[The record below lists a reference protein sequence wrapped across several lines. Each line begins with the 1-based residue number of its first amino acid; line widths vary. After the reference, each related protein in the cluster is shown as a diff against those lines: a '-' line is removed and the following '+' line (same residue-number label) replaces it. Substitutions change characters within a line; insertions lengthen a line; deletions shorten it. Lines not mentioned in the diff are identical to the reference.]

1 MSKNKKSFSVTGMTC
16 VSCANRVE
24 SSLKK
29 MKGVEFASVNL
40 ATESAFLISEKEIS
54 LENVKKVVEEAGY
67 GISTEPPE
75 DLEKKRYQIAKKN
88 LLFSY
93 IITIPLSVLMIF
105 NMIGYTVPYF
115 VLIELIFG
123 GIVIF
128 YSGRETIKGAWI
140 ALIHFHTNMDTLIF
154 IGSLACWTTALLHS
168 LKFPIVSF
176 GTIGTMIIAIHLT
189 GRFIESHLRDKAA
202 KEIKA
207 LIKLQAKEATVI
219 FSDGEDTIPIEAVK
233 VGFLVLVK
241 PGERI
246 PIDGKVEDGLS
257 SVDESMISGESLP
270 VSKKKESQ
278 VTGGSLNLT
287 GILKIRVDKVGEES
301 FLSQMIDL
309 IKEAQGTKIPI
320 QALADRITLWFVPT
334 IIILALV
341 SGISWYLGYNEF
353 QGFLSYTRKF
363 FPWIL
368 NTDSS
373 LSFSVFAFIST
384 IVIACPCALGLAIPM
399 ALVSGTGLAAKKGL
413 IIKNAEAIQTS
424 KDIKIIMT
432 DKTGT
437 ITRGHP
443 HVANYTLPEE
453 EMKIVA
459 GIESNSNHP
468 LAKAISSFQ
477 KSTIKTEKIEEISGE
492 GIRAVVEG
500 DEYFIGKP
508 KFPEKYLNQL
518 KEGKIVVEV
527 IKNGE
532 NIGSIIIEDPIREDS
547 KLAVSKLKNSGIVP
561 IMLTGDNRET
571 AQAIADR
578 VGIEKVYSEVKPQDK
593 LNIIR
598 EYQQKGSKILMV
610 GDGINDA
617 ASLKGADIG
626 VAIGEGADLAVDNA
640 DMVIVKGGLSRIV
653 DSIEIS
659 QKTFRIIKQ
668 NLFWAFFYNGMMIPL
683 AMAGFLHPAIA
694 EGAMA
699 VSSITVILNS
709 LRIK

>member
-1 MSKNKKSFSVTGMTC
+1 MEKKKKNVSVIGMTC

-24 SSLKK
+24 NALKK
-29 MKGVEFASVNL
+29 IKGVEFASVNL
-40 ATESAFLISEKEIS
+40 ATESAFLISEKEVP
-54 LENVKKVVEEAGY
+54 LEDVKKVVEEAGY
-67 GISTEPPE
+67 GISTEAPE
-75 DLEKKRYQIAKKN
+75 DLEKRRYRSSRKN
-88 LLFSY
+88 LIFSY
-93 IITIPLSVLMIF
+93 FITIPLSILMIF
-105 NMIGYTVPYF
+105 NMLGCTIPYF
-115 VLIELIFG
+115 VWMELVFG
-123 GIVIF
+123 GIVLF
-128 YSGRETIKGAWI
+128 YAGKNTIKSAWI

-154 IGSLACWTTALLHS
+154 IGSLTCWITALLHS
-168 LKFPIVSF
+168 FTFPIISF
-176 GTIGTMIIAIHLT
+176 GTIGTMIITIHLT

-207 LIKLQAKEATVI
+207 LIKIQAKEATVI
-219 FSDGEDTIPIEAVK
+219 FSDGLDTIPIEAVK

-241 PGERI
+241 PGERL
-246 PIDGKVEDGLS
+246 PIDGQIEEGIS
-257 SVDESMISGESLP
+257 SVDESMITGESIP
-270 VSKKKESQ
+270 VSKVKGDH

-287 GILKIRVDKVGEES
+287 GALKVRVDKVGEDS

-309 IKEAQGTKIPI
+309 IKQAQGTKIPI
-320 QALADRITLWFVPT
+320 QALADKITLWFVPA
-334 IIILALV
+334 IMFLAIV
-341 SGISWYLGYNEF
+341 SALTWYLRFNEF
-353 QGFLSYTRKF
+353 QGFLSYARNY

-368 NTDSS
+368 NTDSA
-373 LSFSVFAFIST
+373 LSFSVFAFVST

-413 IIKNAEAIQTS
+413 IIRNAEAIQTS
-424 KDIKIIMT
+424 KDIRVIMT

-437 ITRGHP
+437 ITLGQPSVVDH
-443 HVANYTLPEE
+443 TLSQE

-477 KSTIKTEKIEEISGE
+477 KSTIKVENIEEISGE
-492 GIRAVVEG
+492 GIRAFVKG
-500 DEYFIGKP
+500 DEFFIGKP
-508 KFPEKYLNQL
+508 KQLEPYIKQL

-527 IKNGE
+527 IKNGK
-532 NIGSIIIEDPIREDS
+532 NIGSIIIEDPIRPDS
-547 KLAVSKLKNSGIVP
+547 KQAVLKMKNSGINP
-561 IMLTGDNRET
+561 IMLSGDNRET
-571 AQAIADR
+571 AQAIAYR
-578 VGIEKVYSEVKPQDK
+578 VGIEKVFAEVKPKDK

-598 EYQQKGSKILMV
+598 DYQRKGMKVLMV
-610 GDGINDA
+610 GDGMNDA

-668 NLFWAFFYNGMMIPL
+668 NLFWAFFYNSLMIPM

-699 VSSITVILNS
+699 ISSITVILNA